1 MLEKGRLET
10 LFFVINNNLIFF
22 DLSIF
27 YMIMEN
33 ILRSYKLTTTLTL
46 DIAHLFQKFLPL
58 HLQQQ
63 FVLKL
68 QHY

>member
-1 MLEKGRLET
+1 MFEKGRFEI

-33 ILRSYKLTTTLTL
+33 ILRSYKFIIILIF
-46 DIAHLFQKFLPL
+46 DIVYLF
-58 HLQQQ
+58 
-63 FVLKL
+63 
-68 QHY
+68 

>member
-33 ILRSYKLTTTLTL
+33 ILRSYKLSTTLTL

-58 HLQQQ
+58 HLQQ
-63 FVLKL
+63 
-68 QHY
+68 